1 MEIRKISVSEMSL
14 MTKEEIEQ
22 IPSNQFDIYGT
33 ETYPGYV
40 LDALKWDTWDKF
52 TYDQLNHIRYSVFLY
67 ISENIIQLLIDKF
80 KDKQELVNIEKNI
93 NGKIIPIQSYSLC
106 YRLEKA
112 KKEKKDILNKI
123 NEAKRVYQ
131 KYCQYH
137 VDDIPESCIKQM
149 LMLDKID
156 NKIIE
161 ILKSYEKMPFFIQI
175 KYVLQEMDINKCR
188 RMTDS
193 YLRAHGFQSLRIGN
207 KDYYIYD
214 DIIRAIAIQPR

>member
-1 MEIRKISVSEMSL
+1 MTEMSL
-14 MTKEEIEQ
+14 MTREEIEK
-22 IPSNQFDIYGT
+22 IPSNQFEIYGT
-33 ETYPGYV
+33 DNNPGFV
-40 LDALKWDTWDKF
+40 LDALKWDTWNKF

-93 NGKIIPIQSYSLC
+93 NGKIIPIKAYPLS

-112 KKEKKDILNKI
+112 KKEKKNILSKI
-123 NEAKRVYQ
+123 NESKQAYQ
-131 KYCQYH
+131 KYCKCH

-156 NKIIE
+156 KKIIE
-161 ILKSYEKMPFFIQI
+161 ILRNYETVPYFIQI